1 MLSLEIK
8 EKSRKLIWGTGCFE
22 DVCDRLG
29 LTLSD
34 LDVLMVENERK
45 FLNEIT
51 FSALRNGAEI
61 EDDVFELNYKQFTH
75 WLDEAPQETGKQI
88 MEDYLA
94 SKFLGKTMQDY
105 YDDIIARFNAAESE
119 VAEATVKKKRSPS
132 EK

>member
-8 EKSRKLIWGTGCFE
+8 DKSRKLIWGTGCFE

-75 WLDEAPQETGKQI
+75 WLDEAPQETGQKI

-119 VAEATVKKKRSPS
+119 VADATVKKKRSPS